1 VGDLAGIDLV
11 CLGIVSLAV
20 LRGLAI
26 GMIREAFS
34 LAAIA
39 AAVVA
44 VRLLSLPVAGWL
56 LTRTE
61 LDLGTLGARLAA
73 GGLVALGAILTMR
86 VLGRVLRRGARVMG
100 LGAMDRLAGGALGA
114 AEGALVAGVVLL
126 ALVTLLGDEHPS
138 LAGSRSL
145 AAFETLER
153 LAGTGDADVAA
164 APPPDGPRRAGR

>member
-1 VGDLAGIDLV
+1 MGDLAGIDVV

-34 LAAIA
+34 LAALA

-44 VRLLSLPVAGWL
+44 VRLFSLPVAGWL
-56 LTRTE
+56 LTNTE
-61 LDLGTLGARLAA
+61 LELGTLGARLAA
-73 GGLVALGAILTMR
+73 GALVALGAVVTMLVAGR
-86 VLGRVLRRGARVMG
+86 LLGRGARLMG
-100 LGAMDRLAGGALGA
+100 LGAIDRLAGGALGA

-153 LAGTGDADVAA
+153 LTRTADADVAA
-164 APPPDGPRRAGR
+164 APPGDRILGRPR